1 MPEAAPLTTEKARSH
16 RTLSEIYEQPRAI
29 EDTLAA
35 YVSGD
40 TLNPTAWAAVRDVLQ
55 SAGGSSAR
63 GEVIDRLIVAASG
76 TSRHAG
82 LVGEIMIEE
91 TSGVAVDVEYASEY
105 PYRLYDTLRAPAVLV
120 LSQSGE
126 TADTLAALREAHNRG
141 ARTISITNVEGSTMA
156 READATLL
164 TRAGKEVAIAATKSF
179 TTQLVLLHLLS
190 LLLGRE
196 RGRLTA
202 ADVAA
207 GLGQLAAIP
216 SLIADALP
224 AWEQQVSTLVADF
237 AHAEAFLFL
246 GRALHYPIAREGA
259 LKLKEVSY
267 IHAEAYPTGELKHGP
282 NALLGE
288 GAPIVV
294 LATRDAADPS
304 SMLRYRKSIQL
315 LEDINKQGVNPF
327 VLATEGDTEIASIAR
342 NVVFVPAVPESLL
355 PLLEVIPLQLF
366 AYFMALGRG
375 LDVDSP
381 RNLVK
386 AVTVE

>member
-1 MPEAAPLTTEKARSH
+1 MSESTSTVTGAPRTH
-16 RTLSEIYEQPRAI
+16 VTLSEIYEQPRAI
-29 EDTLAA
+29 EETLAA

-40 TLNPTAWAAVRDVLQ
+40 VLNSEAWAAVR
-55 SAGGSSAR
+55 SALR
-63 GEVIDRLIVAASG
+63 GPNGITDRLIVAASG

-82 LVGEIMIEE
+82 LAGEIMIEE
-91 TSGVAVDVEYASEY
+91 ASGVAVDVEYASEY
-105 PYRLYDTLRAPAVLV
+105 PYRRYDTLQAPSVLV

-126 TADTLAALREAHNRG
+126 TADTLAALREATSRG

-164 TRAGKEVAIAATKSF
+164 TRAGKEIAIAATKSF

-196 RGRLTA
+196 RGRLSA
-202 ADVAA
+202 PEVAED
-207 GLGQLAAIP
+207 LRQLATVPDI
-216 SLIADALP
+216 IASSLP
-224 AWEQQVSTLVADF
+224 AWEKRLSQVVEKFVD
-237 AHAEAFLFL
+237 AEAFLFL

-288 GAPIVV
+288 GAPVV
-294 LATRDAADPS
+294 IIATRDDQDPS
-304 SMLRYRKSIQL
+304 SMVRYRKSIQL
-315 LEDINKQGVNPF
+315 LEDIARQRINALVI
-327 VLATEGDTEIASIAR
+327 ATEGDEEIESIAS
-342 NVVFVPAVPESLL
+342 NVVFVPKTTEALL
-355 PLLEVIPLQLF
+355 PILEVVPLQLF
-366 AYFMALGRG
+366 AYFMSLQRG
-375 LDVDSP
+375 LDVDRP

-386 AVTVE
+386 AVTTE

>member
-1 MPEAAPLTTEKARSH
+1 MSESTAAVTGAPRTH
-16 RTLSEIYEQPRAI
+16 VTLSEIYEQPRAI
-29 EDTLAA
+29 TDTLAA

-40 TLNPTAWAAVRDVLQ
+40 TLNTEAWAGVSNVLR
-55 SAGGSSAR
+55 GS
-63 GEVIDRLIVAASG
+63 ERLIVAASG

-82 LVGEIMIEE
+82 LAGEIMIEE

-105 PYRLYDTLRAPAVLV
+105 PYRRYDTLQAPSVLV

-126 TADTLAALREAHNRG
+126 TADTLAALREATSRG

-179 TTQLVLLHLLS
+179 TTQLVVLHLLS

-196 RGRLTA
+196 RGRLSA
-202 ADVAA
+202 PEVAQD
-207 GLGQLAAIP
+207 LQQLATIPAIIAASLP
-216 SLIADALP
+216 S
-224 AWEQQVSTLVADF
+224 WEQRMSEIVTSF
-237 AHAEAFLFL
+237 ATAEAFLFL

-294 LATRDAADPS
+294 LATKDETDPS
-304 SMLRYRKSIQL
+304 SVVRYRKSIQL
-315 LEDINKQGVNPF
+315 LEDIARQRINALVI
-327 VLATEGDTEIASIAR
+327 ATEGDTEIGALAS
-342 NVVFVPAVPESLL
+342 NVLFVPPVSEALL
-355 PLLEVIPLQLF
+355 PILEVIPLQLF
-366 AYFMALGRG
+366 AYFMALQRG
-375 LDVDSP
+375 LNVDHP

-386 AVTVE
+386 AVIVE

>member
-1 MPEAAPLTTEKARSH
+1 MTETASSMSESKRSH
-16 RTLSEIYEQPRAI
+16 VTLSEIYEQPRAL

-40 TLNPTAWAAVRDVLQ
+40 DLNQEAWAGVRDVLHD
-55 SAGGSSAR
+55 S
-63 GEVIDRLIVAASG
+63 DRLIVAASG

-82 LVGEIMIEE
+82 LAGEIMIEE
-91 TSGVAVDVEYASEY
+91 GSGVAVDVEYASEY
-105 PYRLYDTLRAPAVLV
+105 PYRRYDTLRAPAVLV

-126 TADTLAALREAHNRG
+126 TADTLAALREAKSRG

-179 TTQLVLLHLLS
+179 TTQLVLLHLMS

-196 RGRLTA
+196 RGRISA
-202 ADVAA
+202 AELADS
-207 GLGQLAAIP
+207 LHQLATVP
-216 SLIADALP
+216 SMIAAALP
-224 AWEQQVSTLVADF
+224 AWETTVSALVANF
-237 AHAEAFLFL
+237 ADADAFLFL

-288 GAPIVV
+288 GAPLVV
-294 LATRDAADPS
+294 IATRDTKDPS
-304 SMLRYRKSIQL
+304 SMLRYSKSIQL
-315 LEDINKQGVNPF
+315 LEDIRKQRVNAL
-327 VLATEGDTEIASIAR
+327 VIATEGDTEISALAKS
-342 NVVFVPAVPESLL
+342 VVFVPRAPESLL
-355 PLLEVIPLQLF
+355 PILEVVPLQLF
-366 AYFMALGRG
+366 AYFMSLQRG
-375 LDVDSP
+375 NDVDRP

>member
-1 MPEAAPLTTEKARSH
+1 MTDSTTPLPANKRTH
-16 RTLSEIYEQPRAI
+16 VTLSEIYEQPRAI

-35 YVSGD
+35 YVDGD
-40 TLNPTAWAAVRDVLQ
+40 DLNQQAWAGVRDVLH
-55 SAGGSSAR
+55 GS
-63 GEVIDRLIVAASG
+63 ERLIVAASG

-82 LVGEIMIEE
+82 LAAEVMIEE
-91 TSGVAVDVEYASEY
+91 GSGVAVDVEYASEY
-105 PYRLYDTLRAPAVLV
+105 PYRRYDTLRAPAVLV

-126 TADTLAALREAHNRG
+126 TADTLAALREAKSRG

-179 TTQLVLLHLLS
+179 TTQLVLLHLMS

-202 ADVAA
+202 AD
-207 GLGQLAAIP
+207 LAEELKHLATVP
-216 SLIADALP
+216 SLIAGALP
-224 AWEQQVSTLVADF
+224 AWEKTVSELVPNF
-237 AHAEAFLFL
+237 ASAEAFLFL

-282 NALLGE
+282 NALLGK
-288 GAPIVV
+288 GAPLV
-294 LATRDAADPS
+294 LIATRDESDPS

-315 LEDINKQGVNPF
+315 LEDIRRQQVNPL
-327 VLATEGDTEIASIAR
+327 VIASEGDTEIAALAE
-342 NVVFVPAVPESLL
+342 NVVFIPTAPEALL
-355 PLLEVIPLQLF
+355 PILEVVPLQLF
-366 AYFMALGRG
+366 AYFMSLQRG

>member
-1 MPEAAPLTTEKARSH
+1 MSESTAAIAGPPRTH
-16 RTLSEIYEQPRAI
+16 VTLSEIYEQPRAI
-29 EDTLAA
+29 ADTLAA
-35 YVSGD
+35 YVDATGD
-40 TLNPTAWAAVRDVLQ
+40 APTLNADAWAPIKNVL
-55 SAGGSSAR
+55 R
-63 GEVIDRLIVAASG
+63 GPNGMTDRLIVAASG

-82 LVGEIMIEE
+82 LAGEIMIEE
-91 TSGVAVDVEYASEY
+91 ASGVAVDVEYASEY
-105 PYRLYDTLRAPAVLV
+105 PYRRYDTQQTPSVLV

-126 TADTLAALREAHNRG
+126 TADTLAALREASMRG
-141 ARTISITNVEGSTMA
+141 ARTVSITNVEGSTMA

-179 TTQLVLLHLLS
+179 TTQLVILHLLS

-196 RGRLTA
+196 RGRLSA
-202 ADVAA
+202 AEVAED
-207 GLGQLAAIP
+207 LQQLATIPAIIEK
-216 SLIADALP
+216 SLP
-224 AWEQQVSTLVADF
+224 AWETRVAEIVKSF
-237 AHAEAFLFL
+237 ADAEAFLFL

-288 GAPIVV
+288 GAPVVV
-294 LATRDAADPS
+294 LATRDSNDPS
-304 SMLRYRKSIQL
+304 SLVRYRKSIQL
-315 LEDINKQGVNPF
+315 LEDISRQRINAF
-327 VLATEGDTEIASIAR
+327 VIASEGDTEITALAA
-342 NVVFVPAVPESLL
+342 NVIFIPRVTEALL

-366 AYFMALGRG
+366 AYFMSLQRG
-375 LDVDSP
+375 LDVDRP

>member
-1 MPEAAPLTTEKARSH
+1 MTDSTTPLPTGKRTH
-16 RTLSEIYEQPRAI
+16 VTLSEIYEQPRAI

-40 TLNPTAWAAVRDVLQ
+40 DLNQQAWAGVRDVLR
-55 SAGGSSAR
+55 GSD
-63 GEVIDRLIVAASG
+63 GTIDRLIVAASG

-82 LVGEIMIEE
+82 LAGEVMIEE
-91 TSGVAVDVEYASEY
+91 ASGIAVDVEYASEY
-105 PYRLYDTLRAPAVLV
+105 PYRRYDNLHAPAVLV

-126 TADTLAALREAHNRG
+126 TADTLAALREAKSRG
-141 ARTISITNVEGSTMA
+141 ARTISITNVEHSTMA

-179 TTQLVLLHLLS
+179 TTQLVLLHLTS

-202 ADVAA
+202 ADLADA
-207 GLGQLAAIP
+207 LKQLATVP
-216 SLIADALP
+216 SIIAGALP
-224 AWEQQVSTLVADF
+224 AWEKTVSELVPNF
-237 AHAEAFLFL
+237 ASAEAFLFL

-282 NALLGE
+282 NALLGK
-288 GAPIVV
+288 GAPLV
-294 LATRDAADPS
+294 LIATRDAADPS

-315 LEDINKQGVNPF
+315 LEDIRKQQVNPL
-327 VLATEGDTEIASIAR
+327 VIASEGDTEIPALAES
-342 NVVFVPAVPESLL
+342 VVFIPQAPESLL
-355 PLLEVIPLQLF
+355 PILEVVPLQLF
-366 AYFMALGRG
+366 AYFMSLQRG
-375 LDVDSP
+375 HDVDRP

-386 AVTVE
+386 AVTTE

>member
-1 MPEAAPLTTEKARSH
+1 MTDAAPLAPEGTRSH
-16 RTLSEIYEQPRAI
+16 RTLSEIYEQPRALQ
-29 EDTLAA
+29 DTLAA
-35 YVSGD
+35 YTTGSD
-40 TLNPTAWAAVRDVLQ
+40 LNAAAWAGVRDVLQ
-55 SAGGSSAR
+55 GPNGP
-63 GEVIDRLIVAASG
+63 IDRLIVAASG

-82 LVGEIMIEE
+82 LAGEIMIEE
-91 TSGVAVDVEYASEY
+91 ASGVAVDVEYASEY
-105 PYRLYDTLRAPAVLV
+105 PYRRYDTMRAPAVLV

-126 TADTLAALREAHNRG
+126 TADTLGALREARSRG

-164 TRAGKEVAIAATKSF
+164 TRAGREVAIAATKSF
-179 TTQLVLLHLLS
+179 TTQLLLLHLLS
-190 LLLGRE
+190 LLLARD
-196 RGRLTA
+196 RNRAST

-207 GLGQLAAIP
+207 HLEQLGRLP
-216 SLIADALP
+216 SLLAGALP
-224 AWEQQVSTLVADF
+224 AWEKSVSELVPNF
-237 AHAEAFLFL
+237 ASAGAFLFL

-288 GAPIVV
+288 GAPLVI
-294 LATRDAADPS
+294 LATRDQADPS
-304 SMLRYRKSIQL
+304 SMLRYRKTIQL

-327 VLATEGDTEIASIAR
+327 VLATEGDTQIASLAR
-342 NVVFVPAVPESLL
+342 NIVFIPAVPESLL
-355 PLLEVIPLQLF
+355 PILEIVPLQLF

>member
-1 MPEAAPLTTEKARSH
+1 MSESTAAVTGDPRTH
-16 RTLSEIYEQPRAI
+16 VTLSEIYEQPRAI
-29 EDTLAA
+29 TDTLAA
-35 YVSGD
+35 YVSGNI
-40 TLNPTAWAAVRDVLQ
+40 LNTEAWAGVRSVLR
-55 SAGGSSAR
+55 GS
-63 GEVIDRLIVAASG
+63 DRLIVAASG

-91 TSGVAVDVEYASEY
+91 ASGVAVDVEYASEY
-105 PYRLYDTLRAPAVLV
+105 PYRRYDTLQAPSVLV

-126 TADTLAALREAHNRG
+126 TADTLLALREATSRG

-196 RGRLTA
+196 RGRLSA
-202 ADVAA
+202 PEVAED
-207 GLGQLAAIP
+207 LQQLATIP
-216 SLIADALP
+216 SIIAGSLP
-224 AWEQQVSTLVADF
+224 GWEQRMSEIVPSF
-237 AHAEAFLFL
+237 AAAEAFLFL

-294 LATRDAADPS
+294 LATRDEADPS
-304 SMLRYRKSIQL
+304 SMLRYRRSLQL
-315 LEDINKQGVNPF
+315 LEEIARQRINALVI
-327 VLATEGDTEIASIAR
+327 ATEGDTEIEAVAT
-342 NVVFVPAVPESLL
+342 NVVFVPRTTEALL

-366 AYFMALGRG
+366 AYFMSLQKG
-375 LDVDSP
+375 LDVDRP

-386 AVTVE
+386 AVTTE

>member
-1 MPEAAPLTTEKARSH
+1 MTASPTASPRTH
-16 RTLSEIYEQPRAI
+16 VTLSEIYEQPRAI
-29 EDTLAA
+29 ADTLAA
-35 YVSGD
+35 YVDAQGELAI
-40 TLNPTAWAAVRDVLQ
+40 LNTEAWAGVSEVLR
-55 SAGGSSAR
+55 GS
-63 GEVIDRLIVAASG
+63 ERLIVAASG

-82 LVGEIMIEE
+82 LAGEIMIEE

-105 PYRLYDTLRAPAVLV
+105 PYRRYDTLKAPAVLV

-126 TADTLAALREAHNRG
+126 TADTLLALREATSRG

-164 TRAGKEVAIAATKSF
+164 TRAGKELAIAATKSF

-196 RGRLTA
+196 RGRLSA
-202 ADVAA
+202 PEVAED
-207 GLGQLAAIP
+207 LRQLATIP
-216 SLIADALP
+216 SIIAASLP
-224 AWEQQVSTLVADF
+224 AWEQRMSEVVASF
-237 AHAEAFLFL
+237 ADAEAFLFL

-294 LATRDAADPS
+294 LATRDETDPS

-315 LEDINKQGVNPF
+315 LEDIAKQRINALVI
-327 VLATEGDTEIASIAR
+327 ASEGDTEIEAVAS
-342 NVVFVPAVPESLL
+342 NVVFVPRVPEALL

-366 AYFMALGRG
+366 AYFMSLQRG
-375 LDVDSP
+375 LDVDRP

>member
-1 MPEAAPLTTEKARSH
+1 MTETVPH
-16 RTLSEIYEQPRAI
+16 RHVTLSEIYEQPHAI
-29 EDTLAA
+29 AETLAA
-35 YVSGD
+35 YVSAGPD
-40 TLNPTAWAAVRDVLQ
+40 GATLDSAAWARVRDVL
-55 SAGGSSAR
+55 R
-63 GEVIDRLIVAASG
+63 GVDAVTDRLIVAASG

-82 LVGEIMIEE
+82 LAGEIMIEE

-105 PYRLYDTLRAPAVLV
+105 PYRRYDTLRAPAVLV

-126 TADTLAALREAHNRG
+126 TADTLAALREATGRG

-196 RGRLTA
+196 RGRVSA
-202 ADVAA
+202 PEVAED
-207 GLGQLAAIP
+207 LRQLATLPGI
-216 SLIADALP
+216 LTVALP
-224 AWEQQVSTLVADF
+224 AWEQRMSEIVTSFAD
-237 AHAEAFLFL
+237 AKAFLFL

-288 GAPIVV
+288 GAPLV
-294 LATRDAADPS
+294 LIATRDEADPS
-304 SMLRYRKSIQL
+304 SMLRYRKSLQL
-315 LEDINKQGVNPF
+315 LEDISRQRINALVI
-327 VLATEGDTEIASIAR
+327 ASEGDTEISALAA
-342 NVVFVPAVPESLL
+342 NCVFIPRVPESLL
-355 PLLEVIPLQLF
+355 PMLEVVPLQLF
-366 AYFMALGRG
+366 AYFMSLQRG
-375 LDVDSP
+375 LDVDRP

-386 AVTVE
+386 AVTTE

>member
-1 MPEAAPLTTEKARSH
+1 MNESATAAASTPAREH
-16 RTLSEIYEQPRAI
+16 VTLSEIYEQPRAI
-29 EDTLAA
+29 RETLAA

-40 TLNPTAWAAVRDVLQ
+40 ALNPEAWTGVSDVLR
-55 SAGGSSAR
+55 GS
-63 GEVIDRLIVAASG
+63 ERLIVAASG

-82 LVGEIMIEE
+82 LAGEIMIEE
-91 TSGVAVDVEYASEY
+91 LSGVAVDVEYASEY
-105 PYRLYDTLRAPAVLV
+105 PYRRYDTLQAPSVLV

-126 TADTLAALREAHNRG
+126 TADTLAALREARSRG
-141 ARTISITNVEGSTMA
+141 ARTISITNVAGSTMA

-179 TTQLVLLHLLS
+179 TTQLILLHLIS
-190 LLLGRE
+190 VLLGRE
-196 RGRLTA
+196 RGRLSAPEVA
-202 ADVAA
+202 ADLQHLGTVA
-207 GLGQLAAIP
+207 GLIEAR
-216 SLIADALP
+216 LP
-224 AWEQQVSTLVADF
+224 AWEEAVHAATRNFAD
-237 AHAEAFLFL
+237 ANAFLFL

-288 GAPIVV
+288 GAPIVI
-294 LATRDAADPS
+294 LATRDEADPS
-304 SMLRYRKSIQL
+304 SMLRYRKSVSL
-315 LEDINKQGVNPF
+315 LEDINKQRINAF
-327 VLATEGDTEIASIAR
+327 VLATEGDTEIASLAR
-342 NVVFVPAVPESLL
+342 NVVYVPAVPEILL
-355 PLLEVIPLQLF
+355 PVLEVVPLQLF

-375 LDVDSP
+375 LDVDRP

>member
-1 MPEAAPLTTEKARSH
+1 MSESTLASAPRTH
-16 RTLSEIYEQPRAI
+16 VTLSEIYEQPRAI
-29 EDTLAA
+29 ADTLAA

-40 TLNPTAWAAVRDVLQ
+40 ILNTEAWGPVQNAL
-55 SAGGSSAR
+55 R
-63 GEVIDRLIVAASG
+63 GPNGLTDRLIVAASG

-82 LVGEIMIEE
+82 LAGEIMIEE
-91 TSGVAVDVEYASEY
+91 ASGVAVDVEYASEY
-105 PYRLYDTLRAPAVLV
+105 PYRRYDTLQTPSVLV

-126 TADTLAALREAHNRG
+126 TADTLAALREAASRG
-141 ARTISITNVEGSTMA
+141 ARTVSITNVEGSTMA

-164 TRAGKEVAIAATKSF
+164 TRAGREVAIAATKSF
-179 TTQLVLLHLLS
+179 TTQLLLLHLLS
-190 LLLGRE
+190 LLLARD
-196 RGRLTA
+196 RNRAST

-207 GLGQLAAIP
+207 HLEQLGRLP
-216 SLIADALP
+216 SLLAGALP
-224 AWEQQVSTLVADF
+224 AWEKSVSELVPNF
-237 AHAEAFLFL
+237 ASAGAFLFL

-294 LATRDAADPS
+294 LATRDSNDPS
-304 SMLRYRKSIQL
+304 SLVRYRKSIQL
-315 LEDINKQGVNPF
+315 LEDIARQRINAF
-327 VLATEGDTEIASIAR
+327 VIASEGDTEIAALAS
-342 NVVFVPAVPESLL
+342 NVLFIPRVTEALL
-355 PLLEVIPLQLF
+355 PILEVIPLQLF
-366 AYFMALGRG
+366 AYFMSLQRG
-375 LDVDSP
+375 LDVDRP

>member
-1 MPEAAPLTTEKARSH
+1 MSDSTLSGAPRTH
-16 RTLSEIYEQPRAI
+16 VTLSEIYEQPRAI
-29 EDTLAA
+29 ADTLAA

-40 TLNPTAWAAVRDVLQ
+40 VLNTEAWAAVRTAL
-55 SAGGSSAR
+55 R
-63 GEVIDRLIVAASG
+63 GPNGITDRLIVAASG

-82 LVGEIMIEE
+82 LAGEIMIEE
-91 TSGVAVDVEYASEY
+91 ASGVAVDVEYASEY
-105 PYRLYDTLRAPAVLV
+105 PYRRYDTLQAPSVLV

-126 TADTLAALREAHNRG
+126 TADTLGALREATSRG

-179 TTQLVLLHLLS
+179 TTQLVILHLLS

-196 RGRLTA
+196 RGRLSA
-202 ADVAA
+202 PEVAED
-207 GLGQLAAIP
+207 LQQLATIP
-216 SLIADALP
+216 GIIAASLP
-224 AWEQQVSTLVADF
+224 AWEKRMSEIVATF
-237 AHAEAFLFL
+237 ADAEAFLFL

-294 LATRDAADPS
+294 IATRDTADPS
-304 SMLRYRKSIQL
+304 SMVRYRKSIQL
-315 LEDINKQGVNPF
+315 LEDIARQRINA
-327 VLATEGDTEIASIAR
+327 LAIATEGDTEIETVAA
-342 NVVFVPAVPESLL
+342 NVVFVPQTTEALL
-355 PLLEVIPLQLF
+355 PILEVIPLQLF

-375 LDVDSP
+375 LDVDRP

>member
-1 MPEAAPLTTEKARSH
+1 MTETSSAAAPRRH
-16 RTLSEIYEQPRAI
+16 VTLSEIYEQPRAI
-29 EDTLAA
+29 AETLAA
-35 YVSGD
+35 YVSHGPD
-40 TLNPTAWAAVRDVLQ
+40 GASLDPSAWAHVRDVL
-55 SAGGSSAR
+55 R
-63 GEVIDRLIVAASG
+63 GADAVTDRLIVAASG

-82 LVGEIMIEE
+82 LAGEIMIEE

-105 PYRLYDTLRAPAVLV
+105 PYRRYDTLRAPAVLV

-126 TADTLAALREAHNRG
+126 TADTLAALREATSRG

-196 RGRLTA
+196 RGRLSA
-202 ADVAA
+202 PEVADN
-207 GLGQLAAIP
+207 LKQLAAVPAI
-216 SLIADALP
+216 LEAALP
-224 AWEQQVSTLVADF
+224 AWETRMAEIVPSF
-237 AHAEAFLFL
+237 AEAEAFLFL

-288 GAPIVV
+288 GAPLVII
-294 LATRDAADPS
+294 ATRDEADPS
-304 SMLRYRKSIQL
+304 SMLRYRKSVTL
-315 LEDINKQGVNPF
+315 LEDIARQRINALVI
-327 VLATEGDTEIASIAR
+327 ATEGDDEISALATHT
-342 NVVFVPAVPESLL
+342 VFIPPVAESLL
-355 PLLEVIPLQLF
+355 PLLEVVPLQLF
-366 AYFMALGRG
+366 AYFMSLQRG
-375 LDVDSP
+375 NDVDRP

-386 AVTVE
+386 AVTTE

>member
-1 MPEAAPLTTEKARSH
+1 MSESTAAVAGAPRTH
-16 RTLSEIYEQPRAI
+16 VTLSEIYEQPRAI
-29 EDTLAA
+29 ADTLAA
-35 YVSGD
+35 YVTGA
-40 TLNPTAWAAVRDVLQ
+40 TLNTEAWAGVSSVLR
-55 SAGGSSAR
+55 GS
-63 GEVIDRLIVAASG
+63 ERLIVAASG

-82 LVGEIMIEE
+82 LAGEIMIEE

-105 PYRLYDTLRAPAVLV
+105 PYRRYDTLQAPSVLV

-126 TADTLAALREAHNRG
+126 TADTLLALREATSRG

-190 LLLGRE
+190 ILLGRE
-196 RGRLTA
+196 RGRLSA
-202 ADVAA
+202 PEVAED
-207 GLGQLAAIP
+207 LRQLSTIP
-216 SLIADALP
+216 SILADSLP
-224 AWEQQVSTLVADF
+224 AWEQRMSEIVPSF
-237 AHAEAFLFL
+237 ATAEAFLFL

-294 LATRDAADPS
+294 LATRDDADPS
-304 SMLRYRKSIQL
+304 SMLRYRKSLQL
-315 LEDINKQGVNPF
+315 LEDIARQRINALVI
-327 VLATEGDTEIASIAR
+327 ATEGDTEIAAVAA
-342 NVVFVPAVPESLL
+342 NVVFTPRVPEALL
-355 PLLEVIPLQLF
+355 PLLEVVPLQLF
-366 AYFMALGRG
+366 AYFMSLQRG
-375 LDVDSP
+375 LDVDRP

-386 AVTVE
+386 AVTTE

>member
-1 MPEAAPLTTEKARSH
+1 MSESTAAVTGAPRTH
-16 RTLSEIYEQPRAI
+16 VTLSEIYEQPRAI
-29 EDTLAA
+29 ADTLSA

-40 TLNPTAWAAVRDVLQ
+40 TLNTDAWAGVR
-55 SAGGSSAR
+55 SALRGINGS
-63 GEVIDRLIVAASG
+63 GTNGITDRLIVAASG

-82 LVGEIMIEE
+82 LAGEIMIEE

-105 PYRLYDTLRAPAVLV
+105 PYRRYDTLQAPSVLV

-126 TADTLAALREAHNRG
+126 TADTLAALREAASRG

-179 TTQLVLLHLLS
+179 TTQLVVLHLLS

-196 RGRLTA
+196 RGRLSA
-202 ADVAA
+202 AEVAQD
-207 GLGQLAAIP
+207 LQQLATLP
-216 SLIADALP
+216 SIIAASLP
-224 AWEQQVSTLVADF
+224 AWEQRMSEIVRSF
-237 AHAEAFLFL
+237 ATAEAFLFL

-294 LATRDAADPS
+294 LATKDDADPS
-304 SMLRYRKSIQL
+304 SVNRYRKSIQL
-315 LEDINKQGVNPF
+315 LEDIARQRINALVI
-327 VLATEGDTEIASIAR
+327 ATEGDAEIEAVAA
-342 NVVFVPAVPESLL
+342 NVLFIPPVSEALL
-355 PLLEVIPLQLF
+355 PILEVIPLQLF
-366 AYFMALGRG
+366 AYFMALQRG
-375 LDVDSP
+375 LDVDRP

>member
-1 MPEAAPLTTEKARSH
+1 MTETATAASAAPRTH
-16 RTLSEIYEQPRAI
+16 VTLSEIYEQPRAI
-29 EDTLAA
+29 ADTLAA

-40 TLNPTAWAAVRDVLQ
+40 TLDAEAWSAVRDVL
-55 SAGGSSAR
+55 R
-63 GEVIDRLIVAASG
+63 GANGITDRLIVAASG

-82 LVGEIMIEE
+82 LAGEIMIEE

-105 PYRLYDTLRAPAVLV
+105 PYRRYDTLQAPTVLV

-126 TADTLAALREAHNRG
+126 TGDTLAALREATSRG

-164 TRAGKEVAIAATKSF
+164 TRAGKELAIAATKSF

-196 RGRLTA
+196 RGRLSA
-202 ADVAA
+202 AEVAEN
-207 GLGQLAAIP
+207 LRQLATIP
-216 SLIADALP
+216 SIIETSLP
-224 AWEQQVSTLVADF
+224 GWEKRMSEVVASF
-237 AHAEAFLFL
+237 ANAEAFLFL

-294 LATRDAADPS
+294 LATRDEADPS
-304 SMLRYRKSIQL
+304 SMVRYRKSVQL
-315 LEDINKQGVNPF
+315 LEDIAKQRINALVI
-327 VLATEGDTEIASIAR
+327 ATEGDTEIGAVAS
-342 NVVFVPAVPESLL
+342 NVVFVPAVPEALL
-355 PLLEVIPLQLF
+355 PMLEVIPLQLF
-366 AYFMALGRG
+366 AYFMSLQRG
-375 LDVDSP
+375 LDVDRP

-386 AVTVE
+386 AVTTE

>member
-1 MPEAAPLTTEKARSH
+1 MSESTAAVTGAPRTH
-16 RTLSEIYEQPRAI
+16 VTLSEIYEQPRAI
-29 EDTLAA
+29 TDTLAA

-40 TLNPTAWAAVRDVLQ
+40 TLNTEAWAGVSNVLR
-55 SAGGSSAR
+55 GS
-63 GEVIDRLIVAASG
+63 ERLIVAASG

-82 LVGEIMIEE
+82 LAGEIMIEE

-105 PYRLYDTLRAPAVLV
+105 PYRRYDTLQAPSVLV

-126 TADTLAALREAHNRG
+126 TADTLAALREATSRG

-179 TTQLVLLHLLS
+179 TTQLVVLHLLS

-196 RGRLTA
+196 RGRLSA
-202 ADVAA
+202 PEVAQD
-207 GLGQLAAIP
+207 LQQLATIPAIIAASLP
-216 SLIADALP
+216 S
-224 AWEQQVSTLVADF
+224 WEQRMSEIVTSF
-237 AHAEAFLFL
+237 ATAEAFLFL

-294 LATRDAADPS
+294 LATKDETDPS
-304 SMLRYRKSIQL
+304 SVVRYRKSIQL
-315 LEDINKQGVNPF
+315 LEDIARQRINALVI
-327 VLATEGDTEIASIAR
+327 ATEGDTEIGALAS
-342 NVVFVPAVPESLL
+342 NVLFVPPVSEALL
-355 PLLEVIPLQLF
+355 PILEVIPLQLF
-366 AYFMALGRG
+366 AYFMALQRG
-375 LDVDSP
+375 LNVDHP

>member
-1 MPEAAPLTTEKARSH
+1 MSELTTAAGAPRTH
-16 RTLSEIYEQPRAI
+16 VTLSEIYEQPRAI
-29 EDTLAA
+29 ANTLAA

-40 TLNPTAWAAVRDVLQ
+40 TLNTEAWAGVRSVLR
-55 SAGGSSAR
+55 GS
-63 GEVIDRLIVAASG
+63 DRLIVAASG

-82 LVGEIMIEE
+82 LAGEIMIEE
-91 TSGVAVDVEYASEY
+91 ASGVAVDVEYASEY
-105 PYRLYDTLRAPAVLV
+105 PYRRYDTLQAPSVLV

-126 TADTLAALREAHNRG
+126 TADTLLALREATSRG

-196 RGRLTA
+196 RGRLSA
-202 ADVAA
+202 PEVAED
-207 GLGQLAAIP
+207 LQQLATIP
-216 SLIADALP
+216 SIIAGSLP
-224 AWEQQVSTLVADF
+224 SWEKRMSEIVPSF
-237 AHAEAFLFL
+237 ATAEAFLFL

-294 LATRDAADPS
+294 LATRDETDPS
-304 SMLRYRKSIQL
+304 SMLRYRKSLQL
-315 LEDINKQGVNPF
+315 LEDIAKQRINALVI
-327 VLATEGDTEIASIAR
+327 ATEGDFEIETVAA
-342 NVVFVPAVPESLL
+342 NVVFVPRTTEALL

-366 AYFMALGRG
+366 AYFMSLQRG
-375 LDVDSP
+375 LDVDRP

>member
-1 MPEAAPLTTEKARSH
+1 MSDSTLSGAPRTH
-16 RTLSEIYEQPRAI
+16 VTLSEIYEQPRAI
-29 EDTLAA
+29 ADTLAA

-40 TLNPTAWAAVRDVLQ
+40 VLNTEAWAAVRTAL
-55 SAGGSSAR
+55 R
-63 GEVIDRLIVAASG
+63 GPNGITDRLIVAASG

-82 LVGEIMIEE
+82 LAGEIMIEE
-91 TSGVAVDVEYASEY
+91 ASGVAVDVEYASEY
-105 PYRLYDTLRAPAVLV
+105 PYRRYDTLQAPSVLV

-126 TADTLAALREAHNRG
+126 TADTLGALREATSRG

-179 TTQLVLLHLLS
+179 TTQLVILHLLS

-196 RGRLTA
+196 RGRLSAPEVAEDLQQLSTIPGIIA
-202 ADVAA
+202 A
-207 GLGQLAAIP
+207 
-216 SLIADALP
+216 SLP
-224 AWEQQVSTLVADF
+224 AWEKRMSEIVSTFAD
-237 AHAEAFLFL
+237 AEAFLFL

-294 LATRDAADPS
+294 IATRDTADPS
-304 SMLRYRKSIQL
+304 SMVRYRKSIQL
-315 LEDINKQGVNPF
+315 LEDIARQRINA
-327 VLATEGDTEIASIAR
+327 LAIATEGDTEIETVAA
-342 NVVFVPAVPESLL
+342 NVVFVPQTTEALL
-355 PLLEVIPLQLF
+355 PILEVIPLQLF

-375 LDVDSP
+375 LDVDRP

>member
-1 MPEAAPLTTEKARSH
+1 MSESTAAVAGVPRTH
-16 RTLSEIYEQPRAI
+16 VTLSEIYEQPRAI
-29 EDTLAA
+29 ADTLAA
-35 YVSGD
+35 YVTGN
-40 TLNPTAWAAVRDVLQ
+40 TLNTEAWAGVSSVLR
-55 SAGGSSAR
+55 GS
-63 GEVIDRLIVAASG
+63 ERLIVAASG

-82 LVGEIMIEE
+82 LAGEIMIEE
-91 TSGVAVDVEYASEY
+91 ASGVAVDVEYASEY
-105 PYRLYDTLRAPAVLV
+105 PYRRYDTLQAPSVLV

-126 TADTLAALREAHNRG
+126 TADTLLALREATSRG

-196 RGRLTA
+196 RGRLSA
-202 ADVAA
+202 PEVAED
-207 GLGQLAAIP
+207 LRQLAAIP
-216 SLIADALP
+216 SILADSLP
-224 AWEQQVSTLVADF
+224 AWEKRMSEIVPSF
-237 AHAEAFLFL
+237 ATAEAFLFL

-294 LATRDAADPS
+294 LATRDEADPS
-304 SMLRYRKSIQL
+304 SMLRYRKSLQL
-315 LEDINKQGVNPF
+315 LEDIAQQRINALVI
-327 VLATEGDTEIASIAR
+327 ATEGDTEIEAVAA
-342 NVVFVPAVPESLL
+342 NVVFIPRVPEALL
-355 PLLEVIPLQLF
+355 LLLEVVPLQLF
-366 AYFMALGRG
+366 AYFMSLQRG
-375 LDVDSP
+375 LDVDRP

-386 AVTVE
+386 AVTTE

>member
-1 MPEAAPLTTEKARSH
+1 MSESTAAVTGAPRTH
-16 RTLSEIYEQPRAI
+16 VTLSEIYEQPRAI
-29 EDTLAA
+29 EETLAA

-40 TLNPTAWAAVRDVLQ
+40 TLNTEAWAGVRNAL
-55 SAGGSSAR
+55 R
-63 GEVIDRLIVAASG
+63 GPNGITDRLIVAASG

-82 LVGEIMIEE
+82 LAGEIMIEE
-91 TSGVAVDVEYASEY
+91 ASGVAVDVEYASEY
-105 PYRLYDTLRAPAVLV
+105 PYRRYDTLQAPSVLV

-126 TADTLAALREAHNRG
+126 TADTLAALREATSRG

-164 TRAGKEVAIAATKSF
+164 TRAGKELAIAATKSF

-196 RGRLTA
+196 RGRLSA
-202 ADVAA
+202 PEVAED
-207 GLGQLAAIP
+207 LRQLATVPDI
-216 SLIADALP
+216 IAANLP
-224 AWEQQVSTLVADF
+224 IWEKQLSEVVKNF
-237 AHAEAFLFL
+237 ASAEAFLFL

-288 GAPIVV
+288 GAPVV
-294 LATRDAADPS
+294 IIATRDNDDPS
-304 SMLRYRKSIQL
+304 SLVRYRKSIQL
-315 LEDINKQGVNPF
+315 LEDIARQRINALVI
-327 VLATEGDTEIASIAR
+327 ATAGDEEIESVAS
-342 NVVFVPAVPESLL
+342 NVIFVPKTTEALL
-355 PLLEVIPLQLF
+355 PILEVVPLQLF
-366 AYFMALGRG
+366 AYFMSLQRG
-375 LDVDSP
+375 LDVDRP

-386 AVTVE
+386 AVTTE

>member
-1 MPEAAPLTTEKARSH
+1 MSESTAAVTGDPRTH
-16 RTLSEIYEQPRAI
+16 VTLSEIYEQPRAI
-29 EDTLAA
+29 TDTLAA
-35 YVSGD
+35 YVSGNI
-40 TLNPTAWAAVRDVLQ
+40 LNTEAWAGVRSVLR
-55 SAGGSSAR
+55 GS
-63 GEVIDRLIVAASG
+63 DRLIVAASG

-91 TSGVAVDVEYASEY
+91 ASGVAVDVEYASEY
-105 PYRLYDTLRAPAVLV
+105 PYRRYDTLQAPSVLV

-126 TADTLAALREAHNRG
+126 TADTLLALREATSRG

-196 RGRLTA
+196 RGRLSA
-202 ADVAA
+202 PEVAED
-207 GLGQLAAIP
+207 LQQLATIP
-216 SLIADALP
+216 SIIAGSLP
-224 AWEQQVSTLVADF
+224 GWEQRMSEIVPSF
-237 AHAEAFLFL
+237 AAAEAFLFL

-294 LATRDAADPS
+294 LATRDEADPS
-304 SMLRYRKSIQL
+304 SMLRYRKSLQL
-315 LEDINKQGVNPF
+315 LEEIARQRINALVI
-327 VLATEGDTEIASIAR
+327 ATEGDTEIEAVAT
-342 NVVFVPAVPESLL
+342 NVVFVPRTTEALL

-366 AYFMALGRG
+366 AYFMSLQKG
-375 LDVDSP
+375 LDVDRP

-386 AVTVE
+386 AVTTE

>member
-1 MPEAAPLTTEKARSH
+1 MSEAIAANPPRTH
-16 RTLSEIYEQPRAI
+16 VTLSEIYEQPRAI
-29 EDTLAA
+29 ADTLAA

-40 TLNPTAWAAVRDVLQ
+40 TLNTEAWAAVKTLL
-55 SAGGSSAR
+55 R
-63 GEVIDRLIVAASG
+63 GADRLIVAASG

-82 LVGEIMIEE
+82 LAGEIMIEE
-91 TSGVAVDVEYASEY
+91 ASGVAVDVEYASEY
-105 PYRLYDTLRAPAVLV
+105 PYRRYDTLQNPSVLV

-126 TADTLAALREAHNRG
+126 TADTLAALREAASRG

-179 TTQLVLLHLLS
+179 TTQLVVLHLLS
-190 LLLGRE
+190 LLLGRD
-196 RGRLTA
+196 RGRLSA
-202 ADVAA
+202 AEVAED
-207 GLGQLAAIP
+207 LHQLASIP
-216 SLIADALP
+216 DIIAASLP
-224 AWEQQVSTLVADF
+224 AWEQRISEIVPSF
-237 AHAEAFLFL
+237 ATAEAFLFL

-267 IHAEAYPTGELKHGP
+267 IHAAAYPTGELKHGP

-294 LATRDAADPS
+294 LATRDDNDPS
-304 SMLRYRKSIQL
+304 SLLRYRKSLQL
-315 LEDINKQGVNPF
+315 LEDIARQHINAF
-327 VLATEGDTEIASIAR
+327 VIATEGDTEIAAVAS
-342 NVVFVPAVPESLL
+342 NVLFLPRVTEALL
-355 PLLEVIPLQLF
+355 PILEVIPLQLF
-366 AYFMALGRG
+366 AYFMSLQRG
-375 LDVDSP
+375 LDVDRP